1 VADSPYIEQLRLTR
15 FKSFR
20 DAVLPLRDLTLLIGR
35 NGSGK
40 SNALDAL
47 HVLSRLAEGED
58 LREAIDGN
66 RREGQEVRGG
76 VRGCAP
82 YGEHSFALGCT
93 IVRGKDRIDLDLEV
107 RVEPDVQIVY
117 EQLYFRPE
125 RGKHRPYLAT
135 DEPQEGLV
143 DILGRYFNGKRGTNP
158 AVAFRSDRLLT
169 AQVPTKVPATTIAT
183 REVQEIAVAVIEAL
197 RSVFILD
204 PVPSLMRQY
213 VPARD
218 TVLRR
223 QADNLSAVV
232 GGLQG
237 DSERWQR
244 LEELVEAL
252 PEQQVRGIGVEQ
264 SRLSD
269 VMLTLK
275 EQFGEGQVEV
285 SGRVMSD
292 GMLRFLAF
300 AAALLEAPEV
310 TAAEHT
316 GANTQLVI
324 EEIENGLHPS
334 QAARIVQLIKEES
347 ARRRIRALATTHSPA
362 ILTALDANDHKG
374 VILCRRN
381 PTTAVS
387 ELVPLVELPAY
398 PEALAAGTLG
408 DAVSLQRLTAV
419 PDSETR
425 LAALDALLASL

>member
-1 VADSPYIEQLRLTR
+1 MADSPYIEQLRLKR

-20 DAVLPLRDLTLLIGR
+20 DAVLPLRALTLLIGR
-35 NGSGK
+35 NASGK

-82 YGEHSFALGCT
+82 YGESRFALGCT
-93 IVRGKDRIDLDLEV
+93 VVWGEDRIDLDIEV
-107 RVEPDVQIVY
+107 QVEPDVQIVF
-117 EQLYFRPE
+117 EQLWVRPAK
-125 RGKHRPYLAT
+125 GKPRPLLVT
-135 DEPQEGLV
+135 DDPQPGLV
-143 DILGRYFNGKRGTNP
+143 DINGRYNNGKKGPNP
-158 AVAFRSDRLLT
+158 VLPFRSDRLLT
-169 AQVPTKVPATTIAT
+169 AQIPTKILATTNAT
-183 REVQEIAVAVIEAL
+183 REIHRWALCVIGAL
-197 RSVFILD
+197 RAVFILD

-223 QADNLSAVV
+223 QADNLSAVI
-232 GGLQG
+232 GGLE
-237 DSERWQR
+237 DDETRRTR
-244 LEELVEAL
+244 LAELVKAL
-252 PEQQVRGIGVEQ
+252 PEQQVAGVGIEASQLGDVI
-264 SRLSD
+264 LS
-269 VMLTLK
+269 LR
-275 EQFGEGQVEV
+275 EQFGGEEFAV

-310 TAAEHT
+310 TDEHNT

-334 QAARIVQLIKEES
+334 QAVRIIQLIKEES
-347 ARRRIRALATTHSPA
+347 ARRRIRTLATTHSPA
-362 ILTALDANDHKG
+362 MLTALDADDHHG

-381 PTTAVS
+381 PETAVS
-387 ELVPLVELPAY
+387 ELVSLTDLPAY

-408 DAVSLQRLTAV
+408 DAVSQQRLSAV
-419 PDSETR
+419 PDPAAR
-425 LAALDALLASL
+425 IAALDELLASL

>member
-1 VADSPYIEQLRLTR
+1 MADSPYIEELRLTR

-76 VRGCAP
+76 ARGCAP
-82 YGEHSFALGCT
+82 YGESSFALGCT
-93 IVRGKDRIDLDLEV
+93 VVRGTDRIDLDLEV
-107 RVEPDVQIVY
+107 QTEPDVQIVA
-117 EQLYFRPE
+117 E
-125 RGKHRPYLAT
+125 RLCVKSRGAQAKRLFIT
-135 DEPQEGLV
+135 DDPQPGLV
-143 DILGRYFNGKRGTNP
+143 DINVRYNNGKKGRNP
-158 AVAFRSDRLLT
+158 ILPFRSDRLLT
-169 AQVPTKVPATTIAT
+169 AQVPTKVSATTAAT
-183 REVQEIAVAVIEAL
+183 RELHEWALLVVDAL
-197 RSVFILD
+197 RGVFILD
-204 PVPSLMRQY
+204 PVPSRMRQY

-223 QADNLSAVV
+223 QADNLAAVI
-232 GGLQG
+232 G
-237 DSERWQR
+237 DLEHDEVRRER
-244 LEELVEAL
+244 LAELVTAL
-252 PEQQVRGIGVEQ
+252 PEQTIAGVGVE
-264 SRLSD
+264 SSPLGD
-269 VMLTLK
+269 VIVSLRET
-275 EQFGEGQVEV
+275 FGSEEYAV

-310 TAAEHT
+310 AVAEDT

-334 QAARIVQLIKEES
+334 QAARIVQLIKHES
-347 ARRRIRALATTHSPA
+347 GRRRIRTLATTHSPA
-362 ILTALDANDHKG
+362 MLTALDAGDHRG

-381 PTTAVS
+381 RHTAVS
-387 ELVPLVELPAY
+387 ELVSLVDLPAY

-408 DAVSLQRLTAV
+408 DAVSLDRLGAV
-419 PDSETR
+419 PDTAAR
-425 LAALDALLASL
+425 VAALDDLLASL